1 MAQRSGATALV
12 PRSVRAAVAAARQN
26 GTVKLSEFELAVAEE
41 FGAFGRVL
49 RRDTVIVALGNRTPD
64 EALAAGVPTREVW
77 FALCAAQDVPP
88 QRWHG
93 AGRPKPTRG

>member
-1 MAQRSGATALV
+1 MRRAMAPGGENS
-12 PRSVRAAVAAARQN
+12 SM
-26 GTVKLSEFELAVAEE
+26 KLSEFEVALAEE

-93 AGRPKPTRG
+93 AGRPKPARG